1 MKIQRTWYALLA
13 ALFLLLACTFL
24 SQKISQEMN
33 ILVLAKKSTGGKFSD
48 DIKVPKTALFPDGNI
63 YELLDGTGWKTGEKI
78 VAVFSGIWQEEKGML
93 VLQGAKNRTII
104 TSASRTPQVG
114 EAAMVIEKS
123 TIGEDDYLITYP
135 EHVPELPD
143 TLPGEIIQ
151 QSESAIL
158 LHMGQTAQPFMEHSA
173 AEKLSE
179 LRAPGWRIF
188 SMNDRQR
195 LTASIPLVLLLIP
208 VLLLPLLGCI
218 CGCAFTALQT
228 RRLFALMAALCFAAL
243 AATWLLLARIDLPAS
258 MMPEDTIFN
267 FRHFTEMLREGSFR

>member
-13 ALFLLLACTFL
+13 ALFLLLACTLL

-33 ILVLAKKSTGGKFSD
+33 TQVLIKKSAGGKFSD

-78 VAVFSGIWQEEKGML
+78 VAVFSGTWQEEKGML
-93 VLQGAKNRTII
+93 VLKGAKIRTII

-114 EAAMVIEKS
+114 EAVTVIEKS

-151 QSESAIL
+151 QSESTIL
-158 LHMGQTAQPFMEHSA
+158 LHMAQTAQPFMEHSA
-173 AEKLSE
+173 AEKLSS
-179 LRAPGWRIF
+179 LRAPGWHIF

-195 LTASIPLVLLLIP
+195 LTASIPLIFLLIP
-208 VLLLPLLGCI
+208 ILLLPLLVCI

-228 RRLFALMAALCFAAL
+228 KRLFALMAVLCFAAL
-243 AATWLLLARIDLPAS
+243 AVTWLLLAGIDLPAS
-258 MMPEDTIFN
+258 MMPEGTIFN
-267 FRHFTEMLREGSFR
+267 FRHFTEMLREGSFH